1 MDKKRELELLKV
13 RDEMEKRF
21 VLSKLEEALA
31 AANVYVFMKFDP
43 ETEIVHV
50 QFESGNKMAVNV
62 AMDNPMAMMY
72 DIFKAAGKRFI
83 EEA

>member
-1 MDKKRELELLKV
+1 MKQKKLHRINSRKTTQR
-13 RDEMEKRF
+13 RDG
-21 VLSKLEEALA
+21 
-31 AANVYVFMKFDP
+31 
-43 ETEIVHV
+43 
-50 QFESGNKMAVNV
+50 GNKMAVNV

>member
-1 MDKKRELELLKV
+1 
-13 RDEMEKRF
+13 
-21 VLSKLEEALA
+21 
-31 AANVYVFMKFDP
+31 
-43 ETEIVHV
+43 
-50 QFESGNKMAVNV
+50 MAVNV